1 MTFATWPLA
10 AIAGAIVIP
19 ALIIL
24 YFLKLRRRDV
34 EVSSTLLWKK
44 AIQDLQANAPFQK
57 LRNNILLILQLLVLI
72 AALLALSQPEFKSK
86 GTISKRSIIMIDRS
100 ASMSASD
107 GDKDGLSRLEAGKN
121 KALEIV
127 NALHE
132 PSTFSF
138 DDRAEEAM
146 VIAFDR
152 TAQVVQSLTT
162 NKAELRAAIE
172 SITPTEAPTSL
183 MSAYELAKAYTG
195 TQKFI
200 EGAVVSAAN
209 PQGRGGG
216 YISSGDSATIH
227 LVSDGRLPDA
237 DRAQTAPDDSV
248 VYHAVG
254 SSSSVNVA
262 ITGLRAER
270 SFDNPGR
277 VNVFV
282 GLQSTD
288 TKPREADVELYI
300 DGQASSIRGV
310 TINAATAP
318 VGVDASAD
326 GEDASEKTDLT
337 PGIGGFVF
345 PLDRPEGG
353 LATVKIVSKGLDA
366 LASDNTGY
374 VVIPPAKRLSACLVT
389 SGNFYLS
396 NALEGLKLSKLD
408 VLTLPEFQKLLD
420 NEQTG
425 QYDVMIFDEVLPDV
439 KLEGG
444 KRGPG
449 LPIGRSLVLGATPPP
464 PLGAISEPKDE
475 PEVIADYQREHPALK
490 LAELE
495 KISIAKFPKV
505 TVPDGAPVKILARAK
520 TGPAILEVTDT
531 ASQAIVLPFNPSAT
545 DWPYNLGYV
554 VFLANSILYLSQ
566 TQAGAAGESL
576 TPGETLST
584 RLPRGASGVRLRTP
598 DGTTISLEAAPDGT
612 VSYGPI
618 ISTGVYTLN
627 WTGAAAGNDLIV
639 SGKPQRTISV
649 NLLNPKESDLGT
661 REEIA
666 MARQIVKAQSE
677 TESMLTR
684 RLWPYL
690 LLAALGLVMFE
701 WFIYNRK
708 VAV

>member
-72 AALLALSQPEFKSK
+72 AALLALAQPEFKSK

-100 ASMSASD
+100 ASMSARD
-107 GDKDGLSRLEAGKN
+107 GDKDGASRLDEAKK

-127 NALHE
+127 SALHE
-132 PSTFSF
+132 PSSFSF

-183 MSAYELAKAYTG
+183 LSAYELAKAYTG

-200 EGAVVSAAN
+200 EGAAPTATTPLV
-209 PQGRGGG
+209 RGGFVP
-216 YISSGDSATIH
+216 STESATIH

-237 DRAQTAPDDSV
+237 DRAQTAPDDRV

-254 SSSSVNVA
+254 SPESVNVG

-270 SFDNPGR
+270 SFDNPAR

-288 TKPREADVELYI
+288 TKARNVDVELYI
-300 DGQASSIRGV
+300 DGQASSIRDV
-310 TINAATAP
+310 TINPATKP
-318 VGVDASAD
+318 VGVDAGEGGELMTEKAD
-326 GEDASEKTDLT
+326 AT

-353 LATVKIVSKGLDA
+353 LATIKIVSKGEDV
-366 LASDNTGY
+366 LADDNTGY

-389 SGNFYLS
+389 SGNFYLT

-408 VLTLPEFQKLLD
+408 VLKPAEFQKLLD
-420 NEQTG
+420 AEQTG
-425 QYDVMIFDEVLPDV
+425 QYDVMIFDEVLPEV
-439 KLEGG
+439 KLQGG
-444 KRGPG
+444 KRGVG

-464 PLGAISEPKDE
+464 PLGAIAEPKDE
-475 PEVIADYQREHPALK
+475 PDVIADYQREHPALK
-490 LAELE
+490 LADLE

-505 TVPDGAPVKILARAK
+505 TISDGSPVKVLARAK
-520 TGPAILEVTDT
+520 TGPAILEVTDIS
-531 ASQAIVLPFNPSAT
+531 SQALVLPFNPSAS

-566 TQAGAAGESL
+566 TQAGAAGKSL

-584 RLPRGASGVRLRTP
+584 RLPRGATSVRLRTP
-598 DGTTISLEAAPDGT
+598 GNDTISLEAAPDGT

-618 ISTGVYTLN
+618 LRTGVYTLS

-639 SGKPQRTISV
+639 SGKPQRSISV
-649 NLLNPKESDLGT
+649 NLLDPKESDLGT
-661 REEIA
+661 RQNIA
-666 MARQIVKAQSE
+666 MAREVVSAQSE
-677 TESMLTR
+677 KESILTR

-690 LLAALGLVMFE
+690 LLGALALVMFE

>member
-1 MTFATWPLA
+1 MIFATWPLA
-10 AIAGAIVIP
+10 AIAGAVLIP

-72 AALLALSQPEFKSK
+72 AGLFALAQPEFKSK

-100 ASMSASD
+100 ASMSATD
-107 GDKDGLSRLEAGKN
+107 GGKDGVSRLEAAKK
-121 KALEIV
+121 KALDIV
-127 NALHE
+127 NSLHE

-152 TAQVVQSLTT
+152 NAQVVQSLTT
-162 NKAELRAAIE
+162 NKAELRAAIQ
-172 SITPTEAPTSL
+172 SITPTEAPTAL

-195 TQKFI
+195 TQKFV
-200 EGAVVSAAN
+200 EGRAPTATT
-209 PQGRGGG
+209 PLIRGGFVP
-216 YISSGDSATIH
+216 SSETATIH

-237 DRAQTAPDDSV
+237 DRAQTAPEDHV

-254 SSSSVNVA
+254 ESGSVNVG

-288 TKPREADVELYI
+288 LKPRNVDVELYI
-300 DGQASSIRGV
+300 DGRTSSIRDV
-310 TINAATAP
+310 TINAATKP
-318 VGVDASAD
+318 VGADSLGD
-326 GEDASEKTDLT
+326 GESPTEKTDRV

-353 LATVKIVSKGLDA
+353 LATVKITSKGEDV
-366 LASDNTGY
+366 LAADNVGY
-374 VVIPPAKRLSACLVT
+374 LVIPPAKRLSACLVT
-389 SGNFYLS
+389 NGNFYLS

-408 VLTLPEFQKLLD
+408 VMKPGEFQKLLD
-420 NEQTG
+420 AEQTG
-425 QYDVMIFDEVLPDV
+425 QYDVMIFDEVLPEV
-439 KLEGG
+439 KLQGG
-444 KRGPG
+444 KRAPG
-449 LPIGRSLVLGATPPP
+449 LPIGRSLVLGVTPPP
-464 PLGAISEPKDE
+464 PLGATAEPKDE
-475 PEVIADYQREHPALK
+475 PEVIADYSREHPALK

-495 KISIAKFPKV
+495 KITIAKFPKV
-505 TVPDGAPVKILARAK
+505 TVPEGVPVKVLARAK
-520 TGPAILEVTDT
+520 TGPAILEVVDS
-531 ASQAIVLPFNPSAT
+531 ASQALVLPFNPSAS

-584 RLPRGASGVRLRTP
+584 RLPRGASGVRLTTP
-598 DGTTISLEAAPDGT
+598 TSETISLEAGPDGS

-618 ISTGVYTLN
+618 LSTGVYTLSWN
-627 WTGAAAGNDLIV
+627 GAAAGNDLIV
-639 SGKPQRTISV
+639 SGKPQRAISV
-649 NLLNPKESDLGT
+649 NLLDPKESDVGT
-661 REEIA
+661 RETIA
-666 MARQIVKAQSE
+666 MAREVVTAQGDK
-677 TESMLTR
+677 ESILTR

-690 LLAALGLVMFE
+690 LLGALALVMFE